1 MATEGEA
8 PSSTAKKVWRVLSID
23 FDYYLDTTLE
33 VWDEE
38 FPPGGDNI
46 PPQEL
51 KAEWQQSYQEYPQ
64 LRRLGLRH
72 LPYAY
77 HCHVLHAIHR
87 GKAYVADSHGEI
99 VELLKQIP
107 RAETLE
113 LTHIDFHHDNY
124 VSAGSKVDCANWV
137 HHLQLH
143 RDPENTHVTWIR
155 RLDSEMA
162 SLYGPFPYPNTTDYH
177 ISSLYDYVFLC
188 FSPEWTPPH
197 LRGAFQKLVQ
207 AVKQLH
213 PRLLKSGEKL

>member
-33 VWDEE
+33 VRDEE

-188 FSPEWTPPH
+188 MITYFSAFLRSGRRPICGVLSRSWFRQSNSCTPDC
-197 LRGAFQKLVQ
+197 
-207 AVKQLH
+207 
-213 PRLLKSGEKL
+213 